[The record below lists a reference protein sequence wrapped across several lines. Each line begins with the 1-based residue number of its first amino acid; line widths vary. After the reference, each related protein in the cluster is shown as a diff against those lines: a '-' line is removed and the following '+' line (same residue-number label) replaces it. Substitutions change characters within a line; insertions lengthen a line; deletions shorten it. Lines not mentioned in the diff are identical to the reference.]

1 MPAIVDFMTETD
13 KAYLAGIV
21 DGEGS
26 IILKTQM
33 TKSKNGK
40 RYPCRK
46 LELRVGNTS
55 IELLEWIKQ
64 FGGHYYYEKTK
75 DGQKP
80 RYQWCITT
88 RGAAEIL
95 EEILPY
101 LIIKKEKAMAATY
114 YQSLRKPSRLRTPE
128 DEAEDAMLQDVISPG
143 RKG

>member
-1 MPAIVDFMTETD
+1 MDRDMTETD
-13 KAYLAGIV
+13 KAYLAGII

-26 IILKTQM
+26 IVLKRSRIR
-33 TKSKNGK
+33 SKTSDAVWTYY
-40 RYPCRK
+40 R

-64 FGGHYYYEKTK
+64 FGGNYYYEKTK

-95 EEILPY
+95 EEVLPY
-101 LIIKKEKAMAATY
+101 LIIKREKAEAAIY
-114 YQSLRKPSRLRTPE
+114 FQNIRKPSRLRTDVDREE
-128 DEAEDAMLQDVISPG
+128 DRMLHEFISPG
-143 RKG
+143 ARKP